1 MLKQKLHAPLRIKEV
16 GDSGEFSGY
25 GSVFGTTDSYGDVVV
40 KGAFTQSLADWAGKG
55 RMPSLLWQHDTKE
68 PIGVYTEMKEDDE
81 GLYVEGR
88 LLIDDDP
95 LAKRAHAHL
104 KAGSLSGMSI
114 GYSLPGDGW
123 HYDKE
128 KDVFVLSKIDL
139 WEVSLVTFP
148 ANDEARVAQVK
159 SILTHGDTP
168 NIRQVEHCLRDVGF
182 SARQAKA
189 FIADGYSGIGLRDE
203 GGDAELIKSINE
215 LTQSMRPQ
223 A

>member
-1 MLKQKLHAPLRIKEV
+1 MLKTKLHVPLHIKAVDE
-16 GDSGEFSGY
+16 SGEFSGY
-25 GSVFGTTDSYGDVVV
+25 GSIFGNTDSYGDVVV
-40 KGAFTQSLADWAGKG
+40 KGAFTDSLAAWAEKG
-55 RMPSLLWQHDTKE
+55 RMPSLLWQHNADE
-68 PIGVYTEMKEDDE
+68 PIGVYTKINEDDE

-114 GYSLPGDGW
+114 GYSLADDGW

-128 KDVFVLSKIDL
+128 KDVFMLEKIDL

-148 ANDEARVAQVK
+148 ANDEARVEQVK
-159 SILTHGDTP
+159 SLLTHGKTP

-189 FIADGYSGIGLRDE
+189 IIADGYSGIDPRDD
-203 GGDAELIKSINE
+203 GDDVELLQSIKS
-215 LTQSMRPQ
+215 LTESLRS
-223 A
+223 